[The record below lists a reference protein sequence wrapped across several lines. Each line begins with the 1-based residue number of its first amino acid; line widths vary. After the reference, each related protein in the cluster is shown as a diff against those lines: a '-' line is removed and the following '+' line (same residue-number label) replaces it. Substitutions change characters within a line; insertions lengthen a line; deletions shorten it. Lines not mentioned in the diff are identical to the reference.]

1 MENEN
6 NVTPESAISPESA
19 SEVTPEVNNAEGTP
33 TNSEVNDGQGT
44 GNNENSGADDIPSE
58 NGNSDDFDFSI
69 PYKHEERK
77 LTREEATDYAQ
88 IGLNFKESGL
98 VLSEVKDIHAKL
110 DYIATVKGVDMKSLV
125 DEMFDSDEKTYREEL
140 MGEGM
145 SEKTIDSL
153 VNLRKSE
160 NKEKYEAAIAKRKA
174 DQEALLEQNRK
185 SLESRLADELIELK
199 EMCPEVESYESLPD
213 SVKEMAVKGLDLTS
227 AYLRFAHSERVKIEK
242 ATKAAEEAAK
252 ATAGSLS
259 GEAEQAANDE
269 KRYKDALWG
278 R

>member
-6 NVTPESAISPESA
+6 NVTPEATIPQESA
-19 SEVTPEVNNAEGTP
+19 SEVTPEVKETEGTP
-33 TNSEVNDGQGT
+33 ANSDTNDGQGT
-44 GNNENSGADDIPSE
+44 GNNDSGADDIPE
-58 NGNSDDFDFSI
+58 NHEPEFSLPI
-69 PYKHEERK
+69 VYNKEGRN
-77 LTREEATDYAQ
+77 LNRDEAIKYAQ
-88 IGLNFKESGL
+88 MGLYLQESGIN
-98 VLSEVKDIHAKL
+98 LSEAKEIHAKL
-110 DYIATVKGVDMKSLV
+110 DFIATLRGVERKALV
-125 DEMFDSDEKTYREEL
+125 DEIFDSDEKTYREEL
-140 MGEGM
+140 AGEGM

-153 VNLRKSE
+153 VALRNSE

-242 ATKAAEEAAK
+242 ATKAAEDAAK

-259 GEAEQAANDE
+259 GEVNTPDNTQSAFL
-269 KRYKDALWG
+269 KGLWG
-278 R
+278 K